1 MVELQEV
8 TKKFGK
14 HQIFD
19 RYSLSISAEKMTAI
33 LGRSGAGKSTLL
45 NLIGLIEEADS
56 GQVYIAGEKAPQI
69 NSKEALLMRRNFI
82 SFLFQNFALIEDESI
97 ERNLNI
103 SLVYEK
109 IKKTEKRRRMREVL
123 NQVGIPHHLNEKV
136 YALSGGEKQRVALAR
151 ALLKRSQILL
161 ADEPTGSLDE
171 QNRVLI
177 LGLLRQ
183 EVEKGK
189 TVIIVTHDPAVVAA
203 CDEYIEI

>member
-1 MVELQEV
+1 MIELQEV
-8 TKKFGK
+8 SKKFGK
-14 HQIFD
+14 HQIFENF
-19 RYSLSISAEKMTAI
+19 SLSIPAQKMTAI

-45 NLIGLIEEADS
+45 NLIGLIEESDS
-56 GQVYIAGEKAPQI
+56 GKIRIAGQKAPKI
-69 NSKEALLMRRNFI
+69 NSKEALLMRRNLI
-82 SFLFQNFALIEDESI
+82 AFLFQNFALIEDESI

-109 IKKTEKRRRMREVL
+109 LHGKEKRRRMREIL
-123 NQVGIPHHLNEKV
+123 NQVGITHKLSEKV

-151 ALLKRSQILL
+151 ALLKRSKIIL

-171 QNRVLI
+171 QNRALI

-189 TVIIVTHDPAVVAA
+189 TVIVVTHDPAVVAA
-203 CDEYIEI
+203 CDEFVEI

>member
-1 MVELQEV
+1 MIELQEV

-109 IKKTEKRRRMREVL
+109 IKGTEKRRRMREVL

>member
-1 MVELQEV
+1 MIELQEV
-8 TKKFGK
+8 SKTFGK

-19 RYSLSISAEKMTAI
+19 KYSLNISAQKMTAI
-33 LGRSGAGKSTLL
+33 LGKSGAGKSTLL
-45 NLIGLIEEADS
+45 NLIGLIEESDS
-56 GQVYIAGEKAPQI
+56 GKILIAGQKAPKI
-69 NSKEALLMRRNFI
+69 NSKEALLMRRNLI
-82 SFLFQNFALIEDESI
+82 AFLFQNFALIEDESI

-109 IKKTEKRRRMREVL
+109 LRDKEKRRRMREIL
-123 NQVGIPHHLNEKV
+123 NQVGITHKLSEKV

-151 ALLKRSQILL
+151 ALLKRSKIIL

-171 QNRVLI
+171 QNRALI

-203 CDEYIEI
+203 CDEFVEI

>member
-1 MVELQEV
+1 MIELQEV
-8 TKKFGK
+8 SKTFGK

-19 RYSLSISAEKMTAI
+19 KYSLNISAQKMTAI
-33 LGRSGAGKSTLL
+33 LGKSGAGKSTLL
-45 NLIGLIEEADS
+45 NLIGLIEESDS
-56 GQVYIAGEKAPQI
+56 GKIRIAGQKAPKI
-69 NSKEALLMRRNFI
+69 NSKEALLMRRNLI
-82 SFLFQNFALIEDESI
+82 AFLFQNFALIEDESI

-109 IKKTEKRRRMREVL
+109 LHGKEKRRRMREIL
-123 NQVGIPHHLNEKV
+123 NQVGITHKLSEKV

-151 ALLKRSQILL
+151 AILKRSKIIL

-171 QNRVLI
+171 QNRALI

-189 TVIIVTHDPAVVAA
+189 TVIVVTHDPAVVAA
-203 CDEYIEI
+203 CDEFVEI

>member
-1 MVELQEV
+1 MIELQEV

-33 LGRSGAGKSTLL
+33 LGRSGVGKSTLL

-56 GQVYIAGEKAPQI
+56 GQVYIAGKKAPQI

-123 NQVGIPHHLNEKV
+123 NQVGIPYHLNEKV

>member
-1 MVELQEV
+1 MIELQEV
-8 TKKFGK
+8 SKTFGK

-19 RYSLSISAEKMTAI
+19 KYSLNISAQKMTAI
-33 LGRSGAGKSTLL
+33 LGKSGAGKSTLL
-45 NLIGLIEEADS
+45 NLIGLIEESDS
-56 GQVYIAGEKAPQI
+56 GKIRIAGQKAPKI
-69 NSKEALLMRRNFI
+69 NSKEALLMRRNLI
-82 SFLFQNFALIEDESI
+82 AFLFQNFALIEDESI

-109 IKKTEKRRRMREVL
+109 LRDKEKRRRMREIL
-123 NQVGIPHHLNEKV
+123 NQVGITHKLSEKV

-151 ALLKRSQILL
+151 ALLKRSKIIL

-171 QNRVLI
+171 QNRALI

-189 TVIIVTHDPAVVAA
+189 TVIVVTHDPAVVAA
-203 CDEYIEI
+203 CDEFVEI

>member
-1 MVELQEV
+1 MKELQEV
-8 TKKFGK
+8 SKTFGK

-19 RYSLSISAEKMTAI
+19 KYSLNISAQKMTAI
-33 LGRSGAGKSTLL
+33 LGKSGAGKSTLL
-45 NLIGLIEEADS
+45 NLIGLIEESDS
-56 GQVYIAGEKAPQI
+56 GKIRIAGQKAPKI
-69 NSKEALLMRRNFI
+69 NSKEALLMRRNLI
-82 SFLFQNFALIEDESI
+82 AFLFQNFALIEDESI

-109 IKKTEKRRRMREVL
+109 LRGKEKRRRMREIL
-123 NQVGIPHHLNEKV
+123 NQVGITHKLSEKV

-151 ALLKRSQILL
+151 ALLKRSKIIL

-171 QNRVLI
+171 QNRALI

-189 TVIIVTHDPAVVAA
+189 TVIVVTHDPAVVAA
-203 CDEYIEI
+203 CDEFVEI

>member
-1 MVELQEV
+1 MIELQEV
-8 TKKFGK
+8 SKTFGK

-19 RYSLSISAEKMTAI
+19 KYSLNISAQKMTAI
-33 LGRSGAGKSTLL
+33 LGKSGAGKSTLL
-45 NLIGLIEEADS
+45 NLIGLIEESDS
-56 GQVYIAGEKAPQI
+56 GKIRIAGQKAPKI
-69 NSKEALLMRRNFI
+69 NSKEALLMRRNLI
-82 SFLFQNFALIEDESI
+82 AFLFQNFALIEDESI

-109 IKKTEKRRRMREVL
+109 LHGKEKRRRMREIL
-123 NQVGIPHHLNEKV
+123 NQVGITHKLSEKV

-151 ALLKRSQILL
+151 ALLKRSKIIL

-171 QNRVLI
+171 QNRSLI

-203 CDEYIEI
+203 CDEFVEI

>member
-1 MVELQEV
+1 MIELQEV
-8 TKKFGK
+8 SKKFGK

-19 RYSLSISAEKMTAI
+19 KYSLTISAQKITAI

-45 NLIGLIEEADS
+45 NLIGLIEAADS
-56 GQVYIAGEKAPQI
+56 GSIYIAGQKAPKI
-69 NSKEALLMRRNFI
+69 NSKAALLMRRNII

-109 IKKTEKRRRMREVL
+109 LTGKEKRRRMREVL
-123 NQVGIPHHLNEKV
+123 NQVGISHHLNEKV

-151 ALLKRSQILL
+151 ALLKRSKIIL
-161 ADEPTGSLDE
+161 ADEPTGSLDG
-171 QNRVLI
+171 QNRELI
-177 LGLLRQ
+177 LSLLRQ

-203 CDEYIEI
+203 CDAFIEI

>member
-1 MVELQEV
+1 MIELQEV
-8 TKKFGK
+8 SKTFGK

-19 RYSLSISAEKMTAI
+19 KYSLNISAQKMTAI
-33 LGRSGAGKSTLL
+33 LGKSGAGKSTLL
-45 NLIGLIEEADS
+45 NLIGLIEESNS
-56 GQVYIAGEKAPQI
+56 GKIRIAGQKAPKI
-69 NSKEALLMRRNFI
+69 NSKEALLMRRNLI
-82 SFLFQNFALIEDESI
+82 AFLFQNFALIEDESI

-109 IKKTEKRRRMREVL
+109 LRDKEKRRRMREIL
-123 NQVGIPHHLNEKV
+123 NQVGITHKLSEKV

-151 ALLKRSQILL
+151 ALLKRSKIIL

-171 QNRVLI
+171 QNRALI

-189 TVIIVTHDPAVVAA
+189 TVIVVTHDPAVVAA
-203 CDEYIEI
+203 CDEFVEI

>member
-1 MVELQEV
+1 MIELQEV

-56 GQVYIAGEKAPQI
+56 GQVYIAGKKAPQI

-109 IKKTEKRRRMREVL
+109 IKKTEKRR
-123 NQVGIPHHLNEKV
+123 
-136 YALSGGEKQRVALAR
+136 
-151 ALLKRSQILL
+151 QILL

>member
-1 MVELQEV
+1 MIELQEV
-8 TKKFGK
+8 SKTFGK

-19 RYSLSISAEKMTAI
+19 KYSLNISAQKMTAI
-33 LGRSGAGKSTLL
+33 LGKSGAGKSTLL
-45 NLIGLIEEADS
+45 NLIGLIEESDS
-56 GQVYIAGEKAPQI
+56 GKIRIAGQKAPKI
-69 NSKEALLMRRNFI
+69 NSKEALLMRRNLI
-82 SFLFQNFALIEDESI
+82 AFLFQNFALIEDESI

-109 IKKTEKRRRMREVL
+109 LHGKEKRRRMREIL
-123 NQVGIPHHLNEKV
+123 NQVGITHKLSEKV

-151 ALLKRSQILL
+151 ASLKRSKIIL

-171 QNRVLI
+171 QNRALI

-189 TVIIVTHDPAVVAA
+189 TVIVVTHDPAVVAA
-203 CDEYIEI
+203 CDEFVEI

>member
-1 MVELQEV
+1 M
-8 TKKFGK
+8 
-14 HQIFD
+14 
-19 RYSLSISAEKMTAI
+19 
-33 LGRSGAGKSTLL
+33 
-45 NLIGLIEEADS
+45 
-56 GQVYIAGEKAPQI
+56 
-69 NSKEALLMRRNFI
+69 
-82 SFLFQNFALIEDESI
+82 IEDESI

-123 NQVGIPHHLNEKV
+123 NQVGVPHHLNEKV

>member
-1 MVELQEV
+1 MIELQEV
-8 TKKFGK
+8 SKTFGK

-19 RYSLSISAEKMTAI
+19 KYSLNISAQKMTAI
-33 LGRSGAGKSTLL
+33 LGKSGAGKSTLL
-45 NLIGLIEEADS
+45 NLISLIEESDS
-56 GQVYIAGEKAPQI
+56 GKIRIAGQKAPKI
-69 NSKEALLMRRNFI
+69 NSKEALLMRRNLI
-82 SFLFQNFALIEDESI
+82 AFLFQNFALIEDESI

-109 IKKTEKRRRMREVL
+109 LHGKEKRRRMREIL
-123 NQVGIPHHLNEKV
+123 NQVGITHKLSEKV

-151 ALLKRSQILL
+151 ALLKRSKIIL

-171 QNRVLI
+171 QNRALI

-189 TVIIVTHDPAVVAA
+189 TVIVVTHDPAVVAA
-203 CDEYIEI
+203 CDEFVEI

>member
-1 MVELQEV
+1 MIELQEV
-8 TKKFGK
+8 SKKFGK

-19 RYSLSISAEKMTAI
+19 KYSLNISAQKMTAI
-33 LGRSGAGKSTLL
+33 LGKSGAGKSTLL
-45 NLIGLIEEADS
+45 NLIGLIEESDS
-56 GQVYIAGEKAPQI
+56 GKIRIAGQKAPKI
-69 NSKEALLMRRNFI
+69 NSKEALLMRRNMI
-82 SFLFQNFALIEDESI
+82 AFLFQNFALIEDESI

-109 IKKTEKRRRMREVL
+109 LHSKEKRRRMREIL
-123 NQVGIPHHLNEKV
+123 NQVGITHKLSEKV

-151 ALLKRSQILL
+151 ALLKRSKIIL

-171 QNRVLI
+171 QNRALI

-189 TVIIVTHDPAVVAA
+189 TVIVVTHDPAVVAA
-203 CDEYIEI
+203 CDEFVEI

>member
-1 MVELQEV
+1 MIELQEV
-8 TKKFGK
+8 SKTFGK

-19 RYSLSISAEKMTAI
+19 KYSLNISAQKMTAI
-33 LGRSGAGKSTLL
+33 LGKSGAGKSTLL
-45 NLIGLIEEADS
+45 NLIGLIEESDS
-56 GQVYIAGEKAPQI
+56 GKIRIAGQKAPKI
-69 NSKEALLMRRNFI
+69 NSKEALLMRRNLI
-82 SFLFQNFALIEDESI
+82 AFLFQNFALIEDESI

-109 IKKTEKRRRMREVL
+109 LRGKEKRRRMREIL
-123 NQVGIPHHLNEKV
+123 NQVGITHKLSEKV
-136 YALSGGEKQRVALAR
+136 YAFSGGEKQRVALAR
-151 ALLKRSQILL
+151 ALLKRSKIIL

-171 QNRVLI
+171 QNRALI

-203 CDEYIEI
+203 CDEFVEI

>member
-1 MVELQEV
+1 MIELQEV
-8 TKKFGK
+8 SKTFGK

-19 RYSLSISAEKMTAI
+19 KYSLNISAQKMTAI
-33 LGRSGAGKSTLL
+33 LGKSGAGKSTLL
-45 NLIGLIEEADS
+45 NLIGLIEESDS
-56 GQVYIAGEKAPQI
+56 GKIRIAGKKAPKI
-69 NSKEALLMRRNFI
+69 NSKEALLMRRNLI
-82 SFLFQNFALIEDESI
+82 AFLFQNFALIEDESI

-109 IKKTEKRRRMREVL
+109 IKGKEKRRRMREIL
-123 NQVGIPHHLNEKV
+123 NQVGIAHKLSEKV

-151 ALLKRSQILL
+151 ALLKRSKIIL

-171 QNRVLI
+171 QNRSLI

-203 CDEYIEI
+203 CDEFVEI

>member
-1 MVELQEV
+1 MIELQEV